1 MLIRKINCLL
11 KLKICNS
18 DNVIYIISTSPL
30 IATLMNG
37 IARQKLLIHG
47 TCSKSGK
54 VKPNLFRA

>member
-18 DNVIYIISTSPL
+18 DNVIYIISTWRT
-30 IATLMNG
+30 IATLMKRNFG
-37 IARQKLLIHG
+37 EKRLIRS

-54 VKPNLFRA
+54 VKLNLFRA